1 MLAEW
6 ENFVAAHLGELW
18 LRTGEHLF
26 LTGVATGIAV
36 LLGIPLGILGS
47 RVRWLRSPLTA
58 ALGVLQTIP
67 SLAML
72 AILLSLLGKI
82 GALPAIIALIMY
94 ALLPIVRNTLTGLVG
109 VSSETIEAA
118 RGVGMT
124 TSQRLRLVRIPLAL
138 PVIVAGIRTAAVIS
152 VGIATLSAFIGA
164 GGLGQFINRG
174 LGMNNTRLILLGAVP
189 AAALALLV
197 DFTIWAAEWGL
208 RPVRQKQRGML
219 KARLRPVALAAPAL
233 LVAFGIVT
241 SLTKPMPFSDQPGA
255 VADPIRIG
263 SKEFTEQF
271 ILGELM
277 AQLIEGRT
285 DLPVERR
292 FGLGGTMICHGALAK
307 GEIDLYA
314 EYTGTGYQAILH
326 RSGLS
331 DPDEILRVVR
341 KEYRERFQAEW
352 LGPFGFNNT
361 YAITARQADAETNN
375 WRTISDL
382 AGVAA
387 DLTAGFTSEFQERAD
402 GYPGLRKTYGFHFG
416 ETRDLGPSLMYE
428 ALARKQVDVICAF
441 ATDGRIAAYNLD
453 PLIDDR
459 HFFPPYHAAPVVRMK
474 VLRAHPEIRT
484 ALAPLGGLLDDAT
497 MQRLNYEV
505 DEKKRAPAEVA
516 REFLAAHH
524 LID

>member
-6 ENFVAAHLGELW
+6 ENFVAARLGELW

-58 ALGVLQTIP
+58 ALGVFQTIP

-82 GALPAIIALIMY
+82 GALPAIIALTLY

-255 VADPIRIG
+255 VAEPIRIG
-263 SKEFTEQF
+263 
-271 ILGELM
+271 
-277 AQLIEGRT
+277 
-285 DLPVERR
+285 
-292 FGLGGTMICHGALAK
+292 
-307 GEIDLYA
+307 
-314 EYTGTGYQAILH
+314 
-326 RSGLS
+326 
-331 DPDEILRVVR
+331 
-341 KEYRERFQAEW
+341 
-352 LGPFGFNNT
+352 
-361 YAITARQADAETNN
+361 
-375 WRTISDL
+375 
-382 AGVAA
+382 
-387 DLTAGFTSEFQERAD
+387 
-402 GYPGLRKTYGFHFG
+402 
-416 ETRDLGPSLMYE
+416 
-428 ALARKQVDVICAF
+428 
-441 ATDGRIAAYNLD
+441 
-453 PLIDDR
+453 
-459 HFFPPYHAAPVVRMK
+459 
-474 VLRAHPEIRT
+474 
-484 ALAPLGGLLDDAT
+484 
-497 MQRLNYEV
+497 
-505 DEKKRAPAEVA
+505 
-516 REFLAAHH
+516 
-524 LID
+524 